1 MRKIRLILAFLC
13 FSMLSLVSF
22 RCTMNRWLFLIEII
36 PKNTEG
42 ITIDN
47 LELKLSSKSI
57 KPNDNISFYPTYR
70 YIDGVKMIDSYCAT
84 LYNCPISDVP
94 LESRYLDWDKLQPI
108 LDNYA
113 IEIYDAKGI
122 YKDYKISSIRSLIEN
137 SEYKNRKLSIYD
149 DEGNVLPEALTFT
162 IQLEKQDIQQ

>member
-1 MRKIRLILAFLC
+1 MRKFRLFLAFLC
-13 FSMLSLVSF
+13 FVMVSLVSF

-42 ITIDN
+42 IVIDN
-47 LELKLSSKSI
+47 LELKLLSKSL
-57 KPNDNISFYPTYR
+57 KANENSSFYPTYK

-108 LDNYA
+108 LDNY
-113 IEIYDAKGI
+113 IIKISDPNGI
-122 YKDYKISSIRSLIEN
+122 YKDYTISSIRSLIEN
-137 SEYKNRKLSIYD
+137 SVYKDRKLYGYD
-149 DEGNVLPEALTFT
+149 DEGNALPEALTFS
-162 IQLEKQDIQQ
+162 IHLEKQDTQQ

>member
-1 MRKIRLILAFLC
+1 MRKIRLVLVFLC
-13 FSMLSLVSF
+13 FSMVSLVSF

-42 ITIDN
+42 IAIDN
-47 LELKLSSKSI
+47 LELKLLPKSI
-57 KPNDNISFYPTYR
+57 KTSDNLSFYPTYK

-94 LESRYLDWDKLQPI
+94 FESRYLDWDKLQPI
-108 LDNYA
+108 LDNY
-113 IEIYDAKGI
+113 IIKISDPNGI
-122 YKDYKISSIRSLIEN
+122 YEDYTISSIRSLIEN

-162 IQLEKQDIQQ
+162 IQLEKQDTQ